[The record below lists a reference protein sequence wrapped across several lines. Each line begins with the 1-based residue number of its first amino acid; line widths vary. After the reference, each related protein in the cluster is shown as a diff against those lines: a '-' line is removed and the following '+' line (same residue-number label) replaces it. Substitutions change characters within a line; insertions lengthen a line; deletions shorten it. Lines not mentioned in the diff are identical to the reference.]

1 MQINKVTKVN
11 GTMLAIQ
18 KKVRQTLLGSTLL
31 FTLGCSQMAT
41 AQHADQIAPSYPLIT
56 HTPYFSIWSNKDIL
70 TDGSTV
76 HWTGKPQSL
85 IGIIKVDNEFYRFM
99 GKEVKAYNS
108 VAPAGDENDHVQIH
122 YTTQNPGENWQAVQ
136 ADTNG
141 WQSGLLPISDDSKTA
156 RTLWSTDDIWIRRT
170 FQYNGG
176 NTDGLK
182 IKLKHDD
189 NIVLYLNGHELY
201 QKEGWVEDFLYSD
214 FNDRLKKYLIKGKN
228 VLAAHVKNTAGG
240 RYFDIGLSKELHSVY
255 NSPIAIAKQKSTQI
269 EAMQTIYQFECGHT
283 NLKLT
288 FTSPLLLQHLDILT
302 RPISYITYQVSSTD
316 GKPHHATVLL
326 SASSDIAVNTPNQ
339 QVQAETLNNKDLSL
353 LKVGTLEQP
362 ILGKKGDDVRIDWG
376 YFYVG
381 AATKHAKQSL
391 SQNTFEGIESFLN
404 GNLSNN
410 NLKISGKQLSLN
422 TAVDLGTTDANN
434 FATGHMVLG
443 YDEQFAIQYFHT
455 NLRPWWN
462 RDGKQNFADLMQKAS
477 KEYNQVMTLVKK
489 EDQRIRQELLMAGG
503 ADYARLSILA
513 YRQSIA
519 AHNIVQSPQNEL
531 LFLSKEN
538 FSNGSIN
545 TVDLTYPSAPLYLMY
560 NTELLKGMMRG
571 IFYYSESGKW
581 TKPYSAHDLGTY
593 PIANGQTY
601 GEDMPVEE
609 AGNMVILAAAI
620 AKVDGN
626 ANFAKEHW
634 KTISIWADY
643 LAKAGFDPAN
653 QLCTDDFAGHL
664 ARNVNLSA
672 KAIMA
677 IRSYGYLAEQLGE
690 KATAKKYIALA
701 KSMVPK
707 WMALADDGDHYSL
720 SFENKGSWSQKYNL
734 VWDKVLDFNIFPP
747 QVYQKEVNYYL
758 KQQNR
763 YGVPLDSRKSYTK
776 SDWIMWTATM
786 TNNRQDFESFMHPL
800 IRYIKETPSRVP
812 LSDWH
817 DTKDGRQQN
826 FQARSVVG
834 GYFMQS
840 FNYWLH
846 HKK

>member
-1 MQINKVTKVN
+1 MNLSKLTRSVQR
-11 GTMLAIQ
+11 GIQ
-18 KKVRQTLLGSTLL
+18 KAAVAGCVVVGLASSVAASAQTSKQL
-31 FTLGCSQMAT
+31 
-41 AQHADQIAPSYPLIT
+41 APSYPLIT
-56 HTPYFSIWSNKDIL
+56 HTPYFSIWSNKDVL
-70 TDGSTV
+70 TEGATV
-76 HWTGKPQSL
+76 HWTGKHQSL
-85 IGIIKVDNEFYRFM
+85 IGILRVDDKYYRFM
-99 GKEVKAYNS
+99 GKEVKAYTS
-108 VAPAGDENDHVQIH
+108 IVPAGDENANVQVS
-122 YTTQNPGENWQAVQ
+122 YTTEQPEADWQQPGASTSNWQ
-136 ADTNG
+136 TG
-141 WQSGLLPISDDSKTA
+141 MLPISDDQTA
-156 RTLWSTDDIWIRRT
+156 RTNWNSDDIWIRRT
-170 FQYNGG
+170 FQYNE
-176 NTDGLK
+176 NDPNGLK
-182 IKLKHDD
+182 IKLRHDD
-189 NIVLYLNGHELY
+189 NIVLYLNGHKIY
-201 QKEGWVEDFLYSD
+201 QKEGWLEHYEYND
-214 FNDRLKKYLIKGKN
+214 FNNKLAKYLQKGTN
-228 VLAAHVKNTAGG
+228 VLAAHVRNTAGG
-240 RYFDIGLSKELHSVY
+240 RYFDIGLCREQQSDYKTTIGV
-255 NSPIAIAKQKSTQI
+255 AKQKSVQI
-269 EAMQTIYQFECGHT
+269 EAMQTTYKFDCGDV
-283 NLKLT
+283 NLEVN

-302 RPISYITYQVSSTD
+302 RPISYITYKVSSKD
-316 GKPHHATVLL
+316 GQKHEASVYL
-326 SASSDIAVNTPNQ
+326 SASSDIAVNTPDQ
-339 QVQAETLNNKDLSL
+339 EVQATALKQGTLDL
-353 LKVGTLEQP
+353 LKVGTLSQP
-362 ILGKKGDDVRIDWG
+362 VLGKKGDDVRIDWG

-381 AATKHAKQSL
+381 GASSQTKQSI
-391 SQNTFEGIESFLN
+391 SSSVMTGISAFLQDSPSSSADKATLN
-404 GNLSNN
+404 
-410 NLKISGKQLSLN
+410 GKQLSLN
-422 TAVDLGTTDANN
+422 TTVHLGITDASH
-434 FATGHMVLG
+434 FATGHMLLG
-443 YDEQFAIQYFHT
+443 YDEGYAIQYFHT

-462 RDGKQNFADLMQKAS
+462 RDGKGNFPDLMQKAAT
-477 KEYNQVMTLVKK
+477 EYTAVMGLVQK
-489 EDQRIRQELLMAGG
+489 EDQRIRQELQIAGG
-503 ADYARLSILA
+503 PDYARLSILA

-519 AHNIVQSPQNEL
+519 AHNIVESPQKEL

-626 ANFAKEHW
+626 ASFAKQHW
-634 KTISIWADY
+634 KTLSIWADY

-677 IRSYGYLAEQLGE
+677 LRSYGYLAEQLGE
-690 KATAKKYIALA
+690 RATAKKYIALA

-707 WMALADDGDHYSL
+707 WMQLADDGDHYAL
-720 SFENKGSWSQKYNL
+720 SFENQGTWSQKYNL
-734 VWDKVLDFNIFPP
+734 VWDKVLDFNIFP
-747 QVYQKEVNYYL
+747 QEVYKKEINYYL
-758 KQQNR
+758 RQQNR

-776 SDWIMWTATM
+776 SDWIMWSATM
-786 TNNRQDFESFMHPL
+786 SPDKSTFEQFMRPL
-800 IRYIKETPSRVP
+800 VRYISETPSRVP

-834 GYFMQS
+834 GYYMQA

>member
-1 MQINKVTKVN
+1 MNARKLTRTIQRVVKQAAVAGSVVLGITSST
-11 GTMLAIQ
+11 GAIA
-18 KKVRQTLLGSTLL
+18 QTTGQL
-31 FTLGCSQMAT
+31 
-41 AQHADQIAPSYPLIT
+41 APSYPLIT
-56 HTPYFSIWSNKDIL
+56 HTPYFSIWSNKDVL

-76 HWTGKPQSL
+76 HWTGKRQSL
-85 IGIIKVDNEFYRFM
+85 IGILKVDDKYYRFM
-99 GKEVKAYNS
+99 GKEVKAYTTI
-108 VAPAGDENDHVQIH
+108 APAGDQSANVQVS
-122 YTTQNPGENWQAVQ
+122 YTTKQPAANWQEPDASTS
-136 ADTNG
+136 D
-141 WQSGLLPISDDSKTA
+141 WQTGLLPISDDQKTA
-156 RTLWSTDDIWIRRT
+156 RTNWNTDDIWIRRT
-170 FQYNGG
+170 FDYNGA
-176 NTDGLK
+176 DMQGLK
-182 IKLKHDD
+182 IKLRHDD
-189 NIVLYLNGHELY
+189 NIVLYLNGHKIY
-201 QKEGWVEDFLYSD
+201 QKEGWQEHFEYSD
-214 FNDRLKKYLIKGKN
+214 FNNKLTKYLQKGTN
-228 VLAAHVKNTAGG
+228 VLAAHVRNTAGG
-240 RYFDIGLSKELHSVY
+240 RYFDIGLSRERQSDY
-255 NSPIAIAKQKSTQI
+255 NTTIDVAKQKSVKI
-269 EAMQTIYQFECGHT
+269 EAMQTIYQFDCGDV
-283 NLKLT
+283 NLAVT

-302 RPISYITYQVSSTD
+302 RPISYITYKVSSKD
-316 GKPHHATVLL
+316 GKKHQAEVYL
-326 SASSDIAVNTPNQ
+326 SASSDIAVNTPDQ
-339 QVQAETLNNKDLSL
+339 AVQATGIKNGSLDL
-353 LKVGTLEQP
+353 LKVGTVAQP
-362 ILGKKGDDVRIDWG
+362 VLGKKGDDVRIDWG

-381 AATKHAKQSL
+381 AAANHTKQSL
-391 SQNTFEGIESFLN
+391 SSSVMKGISEFLKGGPSASASNTTTLN
-404 GNLSNN
+404 
-410 NLKISGKQLSLN
+410 GKQLSLN
-422 TAVDLGTTDANN
+422 TTVNLGTTDASH
-434 FATGHMVLG
+434 FATGHMLLG
-443 YDEQFAIQYFHT
+443 YDEGYAIQYFHT

-462 RDGKQNFADLMQKAS
+462 RDGKGNFPDLMQKAAGDYS
-477 KEYNQVMTLVKK
+477 AVMGLVQK
-489 EDQRIRQELLMAGG
+489 EDQRIRQELQIAGG
-503 ADYARLSILA
+503 EDYARLAILA

-519 AHNIVQSPQNEL
+519 AHNIVESPQKEL

-626 ANFAKEHW
+626 ANFAKKHW

-677 IRSYGYLAEQLGE
+677 LRSYGYLAEELGE
-690 KATAKKYIALA
+690 KATAQKYIALA

-707 WMALADDGDHYSL
+707 WMQLADDGDHYTL
-720 SFENKGSWSQKYNL
+720 SFENKGTWSQKYNL
-734 VWDKVLDFNIFPP
+734 VWDKVLDFNIFP
-747 QVYQKEVNYYL
+747 QEVYKKEISYYL
-758 KQQNR
+758 KRQNR

-776 SDWIMWTATM
+776 SDWIMWSATM
-786 TNNRQDFESFMHPL
+786 SADKHTFEQFMRPL
-800 IRYIKETPSRVP
+800 IRYISETPSRVP

-834 GYFMQS
+834 GYYMQA